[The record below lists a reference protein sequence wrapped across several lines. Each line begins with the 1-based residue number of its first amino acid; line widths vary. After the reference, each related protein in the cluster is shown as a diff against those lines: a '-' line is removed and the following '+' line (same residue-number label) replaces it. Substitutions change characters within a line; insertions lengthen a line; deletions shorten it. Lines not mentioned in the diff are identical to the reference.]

1 MTIQELKEFLDTL
14 PENFNE
20 CEIVNSEIGKL
31 GEEHYYRKDMPVT
44 TIFVDEE
51 TMELVFANEVE
62 EEETEEE
69 TEE

>member
-14 PENFNE
+14 PEKFDQ

-31 GEEHYYRKDMPVT
+31 DEENYYRKDMPVT
-44 TIFVDEE
+44 TIFIDEE
-51 TMELVFANEVE
+51 TMELVFANEI
-62 EEETEEE
+62 EEETEE